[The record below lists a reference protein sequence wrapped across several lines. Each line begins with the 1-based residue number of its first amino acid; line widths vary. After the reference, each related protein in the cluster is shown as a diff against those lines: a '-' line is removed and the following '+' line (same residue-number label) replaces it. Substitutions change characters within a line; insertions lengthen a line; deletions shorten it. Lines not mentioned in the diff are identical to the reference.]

1 MDAPFLLIAEDLR
14 VAPGRRVLKA
24 SEYAALV
31 DAQGLLDA
39 ARRSAEASAGR
50 AKREVQA
57 ERERGFRE
65 GADEARRE
73 AAATLTQ
80 IAAGA
85 SATLAQIEPLIV
97 EAVMTALRGV
107 LDDASAAVFYD
118 AALRKVARLVRDQR
132 FLTLR
137 VAPDDEGA
145 ARERLDALQ
154 AAGVFVGFVDIET
167 DPTLAPRS
175 AILRS
180 ESGTVDASLSLQ
192 LEGIA
197 AALSSEAGAIAA
209 SISTQ
214 MPVPASPGAPA
225 ADRGSAM
232 HRDASTL
239 EGEFDSELDR
249 EPGSDLDSDL
259 DSDPYLFDEEKEVYA
274 FGE

>member
-1 MDAPFLLIAEDLR
+1 MDAPFLLIADDLR
-14 VAPGRRVLKA
+14 VVPGRRVLKA

-39 ARRSAEASAGR
+39 ARRSAEASAER
-50 AKREVQA
+50 AKHEIQA

-85 SATLAQIEPLIV
+85 AATLARIEPLIV

-137 VAPDDEGA
+137 VAPDDESA

-180 ESGTVDASLSLQ
+180 ESGTVDASLCLQ

-197 AALSSEAGAIAA
+197 AALASEAGAIAA
-209 SISTQ
+209 SICAD
-214 MPVPASPGAPA
+214 MPATASGGAPA
-225 ADRGSAM
+225 QDRRSQMQADQSAF
-232 HRDASTL
+232 D
-239 EGEFDSELDR
+239 GEFDSALDGELDG
-249 EPGSDLDSDL
+249 EPGSDLDSD
-259 DSDPYLFDEEKEVYA
+259 SYLFDEEKEVYA